1 MGNPTAF
8 HRTSRGATRA
18 SVRPRGRHALS
29 RRSVLAGGFGLGA
42 AGVLAACGGQTAAS
56 SSGNASSG
64 GGPVR
69 FAWWGNDYL
78 NRQTDEVIAAYLAQH
93 PDATIDGEPGQWG
106 SYWDR
111 LATQAAA
118 GDEPAII
125 NMDQKYISEY
135 GGRGI
140 LADLRAVDGLD
151 LGTVSAGA
159 LEAGTVGGTLYGI
172 STGQNSY
179 CVLANRAV
187 FADAGVDL
195 PDDTTWTWEDYARIA
210 REIQASRADTV
221 GTVYGVNEAYLVTW
235 LRQHGEDLYSADGGL
250 GYRTRTL
257 TEMFAYLLDLM
268 DTEAGLG
275 AAGAAEEQGVPL
287 EQSAFGTNKAGMTWS
302 WANQFSSFAA
312 TTGSDLVM
320 LRPPSAA
327 GAAAE
332 NGAYFKPTMFWSLGA
347 GAASNPTAV
356 SFLDF
361 LVNDPEAAAI
371 LRVDRGAPANSA
383 TEDAVMDVLE
393 APDRAFLDFMSEIE
407 PEIAGT
413 PVVPPQGSSD
423 AQNVLSRH
431 LEQVLFKQASPA
443 QAAEAFTAE
452 VAGMIESA

>member
-1 MGNPTAF
+1 MANPTAF
-8 HRTSRGATRA
+8 HRTSRRLERVSA
-18 SVRPRGRHALS
+18 RPRGRYAVS
-29 RRSVLAGGFGLGA
+29 RRALLAGGFGLGT

-56 SSGNASSG
+56 SSGSASG
-64 GGPVR
+64 GGGDVR

-78 NRQTDEVIAAYLAQH
+78 NRQTDEVIAAFTAQH
-93 PDATIDGEPGQWG
+93 PEATIDGEPGQWG

-111 LATQAAA
+111 LATQSAA

-140 LADLRAVDGLD
+140 LADLRSLEGLD
-151 LGTVSAGA
+151 LSTVDTGA
-159 LEAGTVGGTLYGI
+159 LEAGTVDGTLYGV

-195 PDDTTWTWEDYARIA
+195 PDDTSWTWEDYARIA
-210 REIQASRADTV
+210 REIQASGAASV

-235 LRQHGEDLYSADGGL
+235 LRQHGEDLYSTGGGL
-250 GYRTRTL
+250 GYRTQTL
-257 TEMFAYLLDLM
+257 ADMFTHLLDLM
-268 DTEAGLG
+268 ETGAGFD
-275 AAGAAEEQGVPL
+275 ASGAAEELGVPL
-287 EQSAFGTNKAGMTWS
+287 EQSAFGTNQAGMTWA

-320 LRPPSAA
+320 LRPPSIT
-327 GAAAE
+327 GSAAE

-347 GAASNPTAV
+347 GAAANPTAV
-356 SFLDF
+356 AFLDF

-383 TEDAVMDVLE
+383 TESAVLDVLE
-393 APDRAFLDFMSEIE
+393 APDRAFLDFMAEIE
-407 PEIAGT
+407 PDIAGT

-423 AQNVLSRH
+423 AQNVLARYV
-431 LEQVLFKQASPA
+431 EQVLFEQSTPQ

-452 VAGMIESA
+452 VTGMIESA